1 MIKNGVYAAGLS
13 ILKENKSLDIE
24 ATINH
29 AELAIKN
36 GLHGV
41 FFFGSTGQSQL
52 ISISE
57 KKDLISR
64 TATSKFK
71 NQFYIGTGVNALK
84 DNLDLIRYSMEFG
97 FQTFLLMPPAYYK
110 GNTDEGVYNFYA
122 EIISQLPKIKII
134 LYNFEKLSGYL
145 FSAEAVKKLVKDFPK
160 QIIGCKDSS
169 YNLFESLNI
178 PDFKMFPGSE
188 AKLLKGL
195 ELGCNGCISAV
206 TNVTHSLAR
215 KVFDDFEN
223 KKEQTMNEKVVKV
236 RQTFDQY
243 SLISALHSFLS
254 VEDKKYKNILPPLTL
269 LDVKSRDE
277 LLNKL
282 KEVDFIPTKNMA
294 A

>member
-1 MIKNGVYAAGLS
+1 MIKNGIYAAGLS
-13 ILKENKSLDIE
+13 ILKDNKSLDVE

-29 AELAIKN
+29 AEKAIKS

-71 NQFYIGTGVNALK
+71 NQFYIGTGVNSLN
-84 DNLDLIRYSMEFG
+84 DNLELIRYSMEFG
-97 FQTFLLMPPAYYK
+97 YQTFLLMPPAYYK
-110 GNTDEGVYNFYA
+110 GNTNEGVYNFYA
-122 EIISQLPKIKII
+122 EIITQLPKIRII

-145 FSAEAVKKLVKDFPK
+145 FSSEAVEKLVKDFPK
-160 QIIGCKDSS
+160 QVIGCKDSS
-169 YNLFESLNI
+169 YNLFETLRI
-178 PDFKMFPGSE
+178 PDFKIYPGSE

-195 ELGCNGCISAV
+195 ELGCSGCISAV

-215 KVFDDFEN
+215 RVFDDFEN
-223 KKEQTMNEKVVKV
+223 KKPQVSNEKVIKV

-243 SLISALHSFLS
+243 PLISALHSFLS
-254 VEDKKYKNILPPLTL
+254 IENNCYLNVLPPLTL
-269 LDVKSRDE
+269 LDLASKKE

-282 KEVDFIPTKNMA
+282 KGIDFMPSKNITA
-294 A
+294 

>member
-13 ILKENKSLDIE
+13 ILKENKSLDVE
-24 ATINH
+24 ATLDH
-29 AELAIKN
+29 AESAIKK

-52 ISISE
+52 LSISE

-71 NQFYIGTGVNALK
+71 NQFYIGTGVNSLK
-84 DNLDLIRYSMEFG
+84 DNLDLISYSMEFG
-97 FQTFLLMPPAYYK
+97 FQTFLIMPPAYYK

-122 EIISQLPKIKII
+122 EIIAQTPKIKII

-145 FSAEAVKKLVKDFPK
+145 FSEEAVKKLVKDFPK

-169 YNLFESLNI
+169 YNLFESLKI

-195 ELGCNGCISAV
+195 ELGCSGCISAV
-206 TNVTHSLAR
+206 TNVTHFLAR

-223 KKEQTMNEKVVKV
+223 KKEQTMNKKVVKV

-243 SLISALHSFLS
+243 PLISALHSFLS
-254 VEDKKYKNILPPLTL
+254 VEHEKYQNILPPLIL
-269 LDVKSRDE
+269 LDEKSKNE

-282 KEVDFIPTKNMA
+282 KEVDFIPSKNIA
-294 A
+294 T

>member
-13 ILKENKSLDIE
+13 ILNADKSLDVKS
-24 ATINH
+24 TIIH
-29 AELAIKN
+29 AESIIKS

-57 KKDLISR
+57 KKDLISK

-71 NQFYIGTGVNALK
+71 KQFYFGTGVNSLK
-84 DNLDLIRYSMEFG
+84 DSLDLIRYCMEYD
-97 FQTFLLMPPAYYK
+97 FQTFLIMPPAYYK
-110 GNTDEGVYNFYA
+110 GNTDKGVYDFYA
-122 EIISQLPKIKII
+122 EIIGQIPKVKII

-145 FSAEAVKKLVKDFPK
+145 FNADAIKKLVKDFPK

-169 YNLFESLNI
+169 YNLFETLKI
-178 PDFKMFPGSE
+178 PDFKLFPGSE

-206 TNVTHSLAR
+206 VNVTHSLAR
-215 KVFDDFEN
+215 KVFDDFE
-223 KKEQTMNEKVVKV
+223 KKKPQTINEKVIKV
-236 RQTFDQY
+236 RETFDQY
-243 SLISALHSFLS
+243 PLIPALHSFLLA
-254 VEDKKYKNILPPLTL
+254 EDDKYQNLLPPLTL
-269 LDVKSRDE
+269 LDTKTRED

-282 KEVDFIPTKNMA
+282 KEFNFTSLKNIA